1 MTEMLKKTKCILY
14 LIVIVVLARVATGET
29 IEIQLRSKKDVY
41 ICGEPVLLKTTI
53 MNTSSKVFVGNTP
66 SYGWGFFTIY
76 ISFGDDDFADIL
88 HIRRRKPTLYVATV
102 PRQFD
107 RFYDRYRL
115 PNTLLSYQQVER
127 LDMLIFP
134 KYGDYKLKAVLRDRD
149 GKVGESEPIQ
159 IRILPL
165 QEKYDSISQVGDPN
179 FLINLGS
186 SIFYAHHMEELCG
199 RYPPGESLMPKEFE
213 KIAPVIIAKHKNSVF
228 REYVM
233 YADIMAHGRNDLPLH
248 PMPISYKELAE
259 SFVQEYPK
267 SWLLPEIYRRLF
279 WTYVV
284 EKNRVKAE
292 QIRDLALQKAPR
304 AVVLRHVK
312 KKDLSKLDQKK

>member
-1 MTEMLKKTKCILY
+1 MLNKAKYILY
-14 LIVIVVLARVATGET
+14 LVILVVWARGSTGET

-41 ICGEPVLLKTTI
+41 ICGEPVLLKTTV

-66 SYGWGFFTIY
+66 SYGWGLSGFMLY
-76 ISFGDDDFADIL
+76 ISCGDDDFADIL

-115 PNTLLSYQQVER
+115 PNTLLSNQQVER

-134 KYGDYKLKAVLRDRD
+134 KYGDYKLKAVLSDRD

-159 IRILPL
+159 IRLLTP
-165 QEKYDSISQVGDPN
+165 QEKYDSILQLGDPN

-186 SIFYAHHMEELCG
+186 SIFYAHHMEQLCG
-199 RYPPGESLMPKEFE
+199 GYPPGESLVSREFE
-213 KIAPVIIAKHKNSVF
+213 KVAPVIIAKHKNSVF

-233 YADIMAHGRNDLPLH
+233 YADIMAHGRNEHPLH

-259 SFVQEYPK
+259 SFIKEYPK

-279 WTYVV
+279 WTYV
-284 EKNRVKAE
+284 EGKDIAKAE
-292 QIRDLALQKAPR
+292 QIRDLALQKAPY

-312 KKDLSKLDQKK
+312 KKDLSKLDKKK

>member
-1 MTEMLKKTKCILY
+1 MLKTEIFIVCVL
-14 LIVIVVLARVATGET
+14 LISNQSKGLNEDLQ
-29 IEIQLRSKKDVY
+29 IQLRSNKDMY
-41 ICGEPVLLKTTI
+41 ICGEPVLLKTTV

-76 ISFGDDDFADIL
+76 IACGDDDFADIL
-88 HIRRRKPTLYVATV
+88 SRKRPRSIQGMIAM

-134 KYGDYKLKAVLRDRD
+134 KPGDYKLKAVLRDRD

-165 QEKYDSISQVGDPN
+165 QEKYDSISQLGGPN

-186 SIFYAHHMEELCG
+186 SIFYAHHMEQLYG

-213 KIAPVIIAKHKNSVF
+213 KVAPVIIAKHKKSVF
-228 REYVM
+228 REHVM
-233 YADIMAHGRNDLPLH
+233 YADIMAHGRNDNAYHPLPN
-248 PMPISYKELAE
+248 SRKELAE
-259 SFVQEYPK
+259 RFEQEYPK
-267 SWLLPEIYRRLF
+267 SWLLSEVYRRLF

-284 EKNRVKAE
+284 EEDTEKAE
-292 QIRDLALQKAPR
+292 QIRDLALQKAPH

-312 KKDLSKLDQKK
+312 KKGLSKLDKKK